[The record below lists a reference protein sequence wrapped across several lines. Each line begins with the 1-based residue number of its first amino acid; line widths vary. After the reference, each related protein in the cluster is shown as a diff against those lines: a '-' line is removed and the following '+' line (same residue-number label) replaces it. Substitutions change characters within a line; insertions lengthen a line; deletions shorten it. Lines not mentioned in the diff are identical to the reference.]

1 LSSSIYLRAAASRLR
16 AIGTNVWFMSYSKHW
31 NSRRTWNLCFLF
43 NFQLKKIR
51 SKIIQITL
59 IELWSFI
66 SFELRHLNSIKV
78 PQKAIFGS
86 SIFQLELKRKQIF
99 KVRRQFQHFEYD
111 MNQTLVIFES
121 YWSYWR
127 LEQDKSYQ
135 FWVEWYYLGLWGCY
149 RGCPSLLSKYGGN
162 LLLRSISYLNNYL
175 SKSFWIIFLFM
186 NLGLLEEQLLLQV
199 RRFKKC
205 NFSI

>member
-1 LSSSIYLRAAASRLR
+1 MSSSIYLRAAASRLR

-86 SIFQLELKRKQIF
+86 SIFQLEIKRKQIF
-99 KVRRQFQHFEYD
+99 QVRRHFQHFQYD
-111 MNQTLVIFES
+111 MNQTKV
-121 YWSYWR
+121 YR
-127 LEQDKSYQ
+127 
-135 FWVEWYYLGLWGCY
+135 FWVKEGQIYPEIQAPIQVV
-149 RGCPSLLSKYGGN
+149 RFLLHSWKVRKN
-162 LLLRSISYLNNYL
+162 ETQSRFLDSEKCR
-175 SKSFWIIFLFM
+175 KS
-186 NLGLLEEQLLLQV
+186 
-199 RRFKKC
+199 RFFYQKLKW
-205 NFSI
+205 FK